1 MLKNSKFLSEKLTCM
16 PDTLQLEHGIKMNV
30 LEAPGRKTSSEAT
43 LIAREISLPLAFP
56 VLI

>member
-1 MLKNSKFLSEKLTCM
+1 MKLTCM

-30 LEAPGRKTSSEAT
+30 FEAPGRKTSSDAT
-43 LIAREISLPLAFP
+43 LIAREISLVFELL